1 MTVIFGIFMILHGMV
16 HLLYAGQSA
25 RFFELRPGMLWPD
38 GPWAFSSLVSN
49 ETSRLIST
57 VLLGLVA
64 LGFLVGGLGLF
75 LQQTWWRPAV
85 IGAAVLSALVF
96 ILFWDGKLLALD
108 VQGGIGVLI
117 SMALLGC
124 VVLLKWPA

>member
-1 MTVIFGIFMILHGMV
+1 MTIIFGIFMILHGMV

-38 GPWAFSSLVSN
+38 GPWAFSSLMGN

-75 LQQTWWRPAV
+75 LQQNWWRSAA

-108 VQGGIGVLI
+108 DQGGIGVLI
-117 SMALLGC
+117 SLALLGC